1 MSHKHYT
8 HLSYEERV
16 LIEDWNK
23 SKEENKL
30 SLRKFAKH
38 LGRSSSTISREL
50 DRNGRPKVATR
61 TRVNKP
67 RADGRHQRGS
77 SHNQANID
85 ALQRYW
91 RRRATFMAQARIHYT
106 ASIAEKSSRKRTKH
120 PGLLLERPENEELLS
135 FVITTLDS
143 GWTPEEISGRIHLE
157 GFYSDISDTTI
168 YDYIKA
174 HPELGLKEYLPHKG
188 RRYHYK
194 AAKRFNHTNREKH
207 CIDDRPKEV
216 DSLSRFGD
224 LEGDTIVGKD
234 QMDRIL
240 THVERKSLLLS
251 MSLIIGFDAN
261 KVVDYTVNDILRVFG
276 IILLQTITYDNG
288 VEFVY
293 WQLLEQKL
301 QELDAR
307 LKQSPVIFFAHAY
320 HPWERGRNE
329 NMNGRIRRFIPKGT
343 DFKTLTKND
352 ILMIESILNNTPRK
366 CLGWLTPSE
375 YYTANVALEGW
386 M

>member
-1 MSHKHYT
+1 MSHIHYT

-50 DRNGRPKVATR
+50 DRNGRPKIATR

-67 RADGRHQRGS
+67 HVDGRHQRGGS
-77 SHNQANID
+77 QNQANID

-91 RRRATFMAQARIHYT
+91 KRRAVFMTQARIHYT
-106 ASIAEKSSRKRTKH
+106 ASTAQKSSQRRTKH

-157 GFYSDISDTTI
+157 GVYSDISDTAI

-188 RRYHYK
+188 RRYRYK
-194 AAKRFNHTNREKH
+194 SAKKFNHTNREKH
-207 CIDDRPKEV
+207 GIDDRSEEV
-216 DSLSRFGD
+216 NSLSRFGD

-234 QMDRIL
+234 QADRIL

-261 KVVDYTVNDILRVFG
+261 KVIDHTVNDILRIFG
-276 IILLQTITYDNG
+276 IVILQTITYDNG

-307 LKQSPVIFFAHAY
+307 LKENPVIFFAHAY
-320 HPWERGRNE
+320 HSWERGRNE
-329 NMNGRIRRFIPKGT
+329 NMNGRIRRFIPKST
-343 DFKTLTKND
+343 DFKTLTDND

-366 CLGWLTPSE
+366 CLGWLTPAE
-375 YYTANVALEGW
+375 YYAANVALEG
-386 M
+386 